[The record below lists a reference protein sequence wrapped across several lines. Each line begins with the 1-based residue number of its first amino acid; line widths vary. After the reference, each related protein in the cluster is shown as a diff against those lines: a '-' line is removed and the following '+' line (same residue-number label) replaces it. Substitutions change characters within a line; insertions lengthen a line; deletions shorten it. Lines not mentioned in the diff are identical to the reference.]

1 LIPDVETLHVCL
13 RSPGC
18 KEAEIFCGREK
29 TEEEQERQKT
39 KKRRKK
45 KALER
50 KRHANSLM

>member
-1 LIPDVETLHVCL
+1 MIPDVETLHVCL

-50 KRHANSLM
+50 KRHATSLR